1 MKILVI
7 GGAGYV
13 GSVLVPKLDEL
24 GYDVDVIDLLW
35 FGNNLPSN
43 INVIQKNAF
52 DLTVDEL
59 KKYEQVIFM
68 AGLSNDPMAEFSPKQ
83 NFIENSALPSYIAYI
98 SKQAGVKRF
107 IFASSCSIYG
117 YSYDN
122 TFIETSSPRSA
133 YPYGISKIQAENAIR
148 NLNDQNFSTICLRK
162 GTISGYSPR
171 MRFDIVINAMFK
183 SVILTNKIIVNDP
196 HAWRPILGI
205 QDAANAYIKSI
216 EAKESLHGYFNIA
229 YNNYTIL
236 NLAMEIKE
244 IFEKKYG
251 FDKILIEVNGIKD
264 LRSYKVYLMLGL
276 MDLKVEYTESV
287 ENIVD
292 SLFRN
297 KEEFG
302 NFDNPNYYN
311 IEVFKNIKF

>member
-13 GSVLVPKLDEL
+13 GSVLVPKLDKL

-83 NFIENSALPSYIAYI
+83 NFIENSALPSYVAYI
-98 SKQAGVKRF
+98 SKEAGVKRF

-117 YSYDN
+117 YDN
-122 TFIETSSPRSA
+122 NKLFNESDLTRCS

-148 NLNDQNFSTICLRK
+148 NLNDQGFSTICLRK

-183 SVILTNKIIVNDP
+183 SAILTNKIIVNDP
-196 HAWRPILGI
+196 HAWRPILSVE
-205 QDAANAYIKSI
+205 DAANAYIKSI
-216 EAKESLHGYFNIA
+216 EANKLIYGVFNIA
-229 YNNYTIL
+229 YLNYTIVD
-236 NLAMEIKE
+236 LALEIKE

-251 FDKILIEVNGIKD
+251 FNKISIEVSGNKD
-264 LRSYKVYLMLGL
+264 FRSYKADVGSSIMN
-276 MDLKVEYTESV
+276 LKVDYRESV
-287 ENIVD
+287 KDIIN
-292 SLFRN
+292 SLFLNR
-297 KEEFG
+297 EEFG

-311 IEVFKNIKF
+311 IEVFKNLKF